1 MHARLSM
8 EMNGHI
14 RRIPTLPSGWTL
26 ILRVEQQQPSLHRRK
41 RPTVR
46 GGDVRDSAALKAQI
60 PGNMSADVAV
70 SLLMLAGIV
79 ALGEAS
85 RRFLRRA
92 LADTGLSEYAV
103 DEKYRVHAVAAV
115 ITTVVYAG
123 GRMTGA
129 VFNPA
134 LAFST
139 QFPCSGVLAE
149 PPAGCDELRAAV

>member
-1 MHARLSM
+1 
-8 EMNGHI
+8 
-14 RRIPTLPSGWTL
+14 
-26 ILRVEQQQPSLHRRK
+26 
-41 RPTVR
+41 
-46 GGDVRDSAALKAQI
+46 
-60 PGNMSADVAV
+60 MSADVAV

-103 DEKYRVHAVAAV
+103 DEKYRAR
-115 ITTVVYAG
+115 G
-123 GRMTGA
+123 GCGHHNSSLCRMTGA

-149 PPAGCDELRAAV
+149 PPAG